1 MLFRQITDEHGY
13 DEEKDDAKDD
23 LPGDTLLWGHRYIS
37 HPKIWLRKGG
47 RCFSRAS
54 RRTALLPRLLP
65 KFRGPV
71 LLVDT
76 ASVACYGFGTV

>member
-1 MLFRQITDEHGY
+1 
-13 DEEKDDAKDD
+13 
-23 LPGDTLLWGHRYIS
+23 
-37 HPKIWLRKGG
+37 
-47 RCFSRAS
+47 
-54 RRTALLPRLLP
+54 LLPRLLP